1 MSTTE
6 TTMATAIETESTS
19 PSPSPSSRQQASH
32 NGRSA
37 TSEPEKPSTKK
48 KIVLPIVGVLA
59 LILLFWAFQKW
70 NYGRSHQTTD
80 NAQVDGHIVPV
91 LAKVGGYVNAVG
103 VSENDHVKA
112 GQLLVQL
119 DDADYRV
126 RLQQAQAELAA
137 AEATGGG
144 GGFSGQA
151 QSQVQSAAGQRAAL
165 DAQIGAARANANK
178 ADLDLARA
186 RELADKQII
195 SKQQLDAAQATSAV
209 AHANLLAAE
218 RQAAAAGGTVNT
230 AEAGVRVANARTLA
244 ARASMA
250 NSQLQ
255 LDYTRITA
263 PASGEVSRKQVEVGQ
278 LVAPGQPLMSIVAD
292 TGVWVTANFKETQL
306 ATIRPG
312 QPVEFEID
320 AYGGC
325 VGEGKVASVSGA
337 TGAKFAL
344 LPPDNATGN
353 FTKVVQRVPVRIAVT
368 KPCAGNHPLR
378 PGLSAVVHID
388 TSNR

>member
-1 MSTTE
+1 
-6 TTMATAIETESTS
+6 MATALETEAPA
-19 PSPSPSSRQQASH
+19 PSPASR

-37 TSEPEKPSTKK
+37 VAEPDNPSTRKK
-48 KIVLPIVGVLA
+48 FVLPILGVIGL
-59 LILLFWAFQKW
+59 LILFWAFQKW
-70 NYGRSHQTTD
+70 SYGRSHQSTD

-91 LAKVGGYVNAVG
+91 LAKVGGYVKSVG
-103 VSENDHVKA
+103 VNENDHVNA

-126 RLQQAQAELAA
+126 RLQQAQADLVA
-137 AEATGGG
+137 AEATAGGSG
-144 GGFSGQA
+144 SAGQA
-151 QSQVQSAAGQRAAL
+151 ESQVQSAAGQRAAL

-178 ADLDLARA
+178 ADADLARA
-186 RELADKQII
+186 RELAAKQII
-195 SKQQLDAAQATSAV
+195 SKQQLDAALAMADV
-209 AHANLLAAE
+209 AHANLLAAQ

-244 ARASMA
+244 ARAAAA
-250 NSQLQ
+250 NAQLQ

-278 LVAPGQPLMSIVAD
+278 LVAPGQPLLSIVAD

-306 ATIRPG
+306 SKIRVG
-312 QPVEFEID
+312 QPVEFEVD

-325 VGEGKVASVSGA
+325 VAEGKVASLSGA

-368 KPCAGNHPLR
+368 KPCAGNRPLR
-378 PGLSAVVHID
+378 PGLSANVHID

>member
-1 MSTTE
+1 
-6 TTMATAIETESTS
+6 MATALETDASPPTS
-19 PSPSPSSRQQASH
+19 SPTNGASRNERTA
-32 NGRSA
+32 RA
-37 TSEPEKPSTKK
+37 EPDKPSTRK
-48 KIVLPIVGVLA
+48 KIILPIVGVLA

-70 NYGRSHQTTD
+70 SYGRTHQSTD

-91 LAKVGGYVNAVG
+91 LAKVGGYVNTVT
-103 VSENDHVKA
+103 VSENDSVKA

-119 DDADYRV
+119 DDDDYRV
-126 RLQQAQAELAA
+126 RLQQAQADLAA

-230 AEAGVRVANARTLA
+230 AEAGVRVANARTMA
-244 ARASMA
+244 ARANAA
-250 NSQLQ
+250 NAQLQ
-255 LDYTRITA
+255 LDYTHITA

-306 ATIRPG
+306 AKIRPG

-378 PGLSAVVHID
+378 PGLSAVVHVD

>member
-1 MSTTE
+1 
-6 TTMATAIETESTS
+6 MATAIETES
-19 PSPSPSSRQQASH
+19 PSPSPSQASR

-37 TSEPEKPSTKK
+37 AAEPDKSSTKK
-48 KIVLPIVGVLA
+48 KIILPIVVVLA

-70 NYGRSHQTTD
+70 NYGRSHATTD

-91 LAKVGGYVNAVG
+91 LAKVGGYVNTVN

-126 RLQQAQAELAA
+126 RLQQAQADLAA

-195 SKQQLDAAQATSAV
+195 SRQQLDAAQATAAV

-230 AEAGVRVANARTLA
+230 AEAGVRVANARTMA
-244 ARASMA
+244 ARANAA

-278 LVAPGQPLMSIVAD
+278 LVSPGQPLMSIVAD

-306 ATIRPG
+306 STIRPG

-368 KPCAGNHPLR
+368 KPCAGNRPLR

>member
-1 MSTTE
+1 
-6 TTMATAIETESTS
+6 MATAIETEARET
-19 PSPSPSSRQQASH
+19 PASH
-32 NGRSA
+32 NGRTA
-37 TSEPEKPSTKK
+37 APGEGEGPEKSSRKRF
-48 KIVLPIVGVLA
+48 VLPIVGVAA
-59 LILLFWAFQKW
+59 LILAVWAFQKW
-70 NYGRSHQTTD
+70 SYGRSHQSTD

-91 LAKVGGYVNAVG
+91 LAKVGGYVKTVNVD
-103 VSENDHVKA
+103 ENDHVSA

-126 RLQQAQAELAA
+126 RLQQAQADLVA

-144 GGFSGQA
+144 GGFAGQA
-151 QSQVQSAAGQRAAL
+151 EAQVQSATGQRAAL
-165 DAQIGAARANANK
+165 DAQIGAARANANR
-178 ADLDLARA
+178 ADADLARA
-186 RELADKQII
+186 RELVAKQII
-195 SKQQLDAAQATSAV
+195 SKQQLDAAIAAADV
-209 AHANLLAAE
+209 AHANLLAAQ

-244 ARASMA
+244 ARAAAA

-255 LDYTRITA
+255 LDYTRIAA
-263 PASGEVSRKQVEVGQ
+263 PASGEVSRRQVEVGQ
-278 LVAPGQPLMSIVAD
+278 LVAPGQPLLSIVAD

-306 ATIRPG
+306 AKIRPG

-325 VGEGKVASVSGA
+325 VGEGKVESVSGA

-353 FTKVVQRVPVRIAVT
+353 FTKVVQRVPVRIRVT
-368 KPCAGNHPLR
+368 KPCSGNRPLR
-378 PGLSAVVHID
+378 PGLSANVHIN
-388 TSNR
+388 TSTR

>member
-1 MSTTE
+1 
-6 TTMATAIETESTS
+6 MATAIESGAPTS
-19 PSPSPSSRQQASH
+19 PR

-37 TSEPEKPSTKK
+37 TAEPDKPSTKK
-48 KIVLPIVGVLA
+48 KFVVPIVIVLGLVLG
-59 LILLFWAFQKW
+59 FWAFQKW
-70 NYGRSHQTTD
+70 NYGRSHESTD

-91 LAKVGGYVNAVG
+91 LAKVGGYVKTVNVN
-103 VSENDHVKA
+103 ENDHVNT

-126 RLQQAQAELAA
+126 RFQQAQADLAA
-137 AEATGGG
+137 AEATAGG

-151 QSQVQSAAGQRAAL
+151 EAQVQSATGQRAAL

-178 ADLDLARA
+178 ADADLARA
-186 RELADKQII
+186 RELAAKQII
-195 SKQQLDAAQATSAV
+195 SRQQLDAAQATAAV
-209 AHANLLAAE
+209 AQANLIAAE
-218 RQAAAAGGTVNT
+218 RQASAAGGTVNT

-244 ARASMA
+244 ARAA
-250 NSQLQ
+250 AENAQLQ

-263 PASGEVSRKQVEVGQ
+263 PALGEVSRKQVEVGQ
-278 LVAPGQPLMSIVAD
+278 LVAPGQPLLSIVAD

-325 VGEGKVASVSGA
+325 VGYGKVASVSGA

-368 KPCAGNHPLR
+368 KPCPGNHPLR
-378 PGLSAVVHID
+378 PGLSANVHVD

>member
-1 MSTTE
+1 
-6 TTMATAIETESTS
+6 MATAIETESTS
-19 PSPSPSSRQQASH
+19 PSKASR

-37 TSEPEKPSTKK
+37 ASEPDKPSTKR
-48 KIVLPIVGVLA
+48 KIVLPIVGLLA

-70 NYGRSHQTTD
+70 SYGRTHQTTD

-91 LAKVGGYVNAVG
+91 LAKVGGYVNTVN
-103 VSENDHVKA
+103 VSENDRVKA

-126 RLQQAQAELAA
+126 RLQQAQADLAA

-165 DAQIGAARANANK
+165 DAQIGAARANANR

-195 SKQQLDAAQATSAV
+195 SRQQLDAAQAMSAV

-244 ARASMA
+244 ARANVA

-368 KPCAGNHPLR
+368 KPCAGNRPLR

>member
-1 MSTTE
+1 
-6 TTMATAIETESTS
+6 MATAIETEAPPT
-19 PSPSPSSRQQASH
+19 PGSR

-37 TSEPEKPSTKK
+37 ATGQSIEKSSRKK
-48 KIVLPIVGVLA
+48 KIVLPIVGVIA

-70 NYGRSHQTTD
+70 TYSRSHQSTD

-91 LAKVGGYVNAVG
+91 LAKVGGYVKTVNVN
-103 VSENDHVKA
+103 ENDHVKA

-126 RLQQAQAELAA
+126 RLQQAQADLVA
-137 AEATGGG
+137 AEATAGGS
-144 GGFSGQA
+144 GFAGQA
-151 QSQVQSAAGQRAAL
+151 QAQVQSAAGQRAAL

-178 ADLDLARA
+178 ADADLARA
-186 RELADKQII
+186 RELAAKQII
-195 SKQQLDAAQATSAV
+195 SKQQLDAALAAADV
-209 AHANLLAAE
+209 ARANLLAAQ
-218 RQAAAAGGTVNT
+218 RQASAAGGTVNT

-244 ARASMA
+244 ARAAAA
-250 NSQLQ
+250 NAQLQ

-263 PASGEVSRKQVEVGQ
+263 PASGEVSRRQVEVGQ
-278 LVAPGQPLMSIVAD
+278 LVAPGQPLLSIVAD

-306 ATIRPG
+306 ARIHPG
-312 QPVEFEID
+312 QTVEFEID

-325 VGEGKVASVSGA
+325 IAEGKVESVSGA

-353 FTKVVQRVPVRIAVT
+353 FTKVVQRVPVRIRVT
-368 KPCAGNHPLR
+368 KPCPGNHPLR
-378 PGLSAVVHID
+378 PGLSANVHVD
-388 TSNR
+388 TSNP

>member
-1 MSTTE
+1 
-6 TTMATAIETESTS
+6 MATALETDAPASATS
-19 PSPSPSSRQQASH
+19 R
-32 NGRSA
+32 NGRSSA
-37 TSEPEKPSTKK
+37 AEPDQPPSAKK
-48 KIVLPIVGVLA
+48 KIILSIVGVLG
-59 LILLFWAFQKW
+59 LILLFWGFQKW

-91 LAKVGGYVNAVG
+91 LAKVGGYVKTVN
-103 VSENDHVKA
+103 VSENDHVNA

-126 RLQQAQAELAA
+126 RFQQAQADLAA
-137 AEATGGG
+137 AEATAGG

-151 QSQVQSAAGQRAAL
+151 QSQVQSATGQRAAL

-178 ADLDLARA
+178 AQQDLARA

-195 SKQQLDAAQATSAV
+195 SKQQLDAAQATAAV
-209 AHANLLAAE
+209 AQANLLAAE

-244 ARASMA
+244 SRAA
-250 NSQLQ
+250 AENAQLQ

-278 LVAPGQPLMSIVAD
+278 LVAAGQPLMSIVAD
-292 TGVWVTANFKETQL
+292 TGMWVTANFKETQL

-325 VGEGKVASVSGA
+325 IGEGKVASVSGA

-368 KPCAGNHPLR
+368 KPCPGHALR
-378 PGLSAVVHID
+378 PGLSAVVHIN
-388 TSNR
+388 TASR

>member
-1 MSTTE
+1 
-6 TTMATAIETESTS
+6 MATAIESTA
-19 PSPSPSSRQQASH
+19 PATSR

-37 TSEPEKPSTKK
+37 ADEPEKPSTKK
-48 KIVLPIVGVLA
+48 KFVLPIAIVVGLF
-59 LILLFWAFQKW
+59 LLFWAFQRW
-70 NYGRSHQTTD
+70 NYGRSHESTD

-91 LAKVGGYVNAVG
+91 LAKVGGYVKSVN
-103 VSENDHVKA
+103 VSENDHVNA

-126 RLQQAQAELAA
+126 RLQQAQADLAA
-137 AEATGGG
+137 AEATSGG

-151 QSQVQSAAGQRAAL
+151 QSQVQSAAGQRATL

-178 ADLDLARA
+178 ADADLARA
-186 RELADKQII
+186 KELASKLII
-195 SKQQLDAAQATSAV
+195 SNQQLDAAQAAAAV

-230 AEAGVRVANARTLA
+230 AEAGVRVASARTMA
-244 ARASMA
+244 ARAA
-250 NSQLQ
+250 AENAQLQ

-368 KPCAGNHPLR
+368 KPCSGNHALR
-378 PGLSAVVHID
+378 PGLSANVHVN
-388 TSNR
+388 TANR

>member
-1 MSTTE
+1 
-6 TTMATAIETESTS
+6 MATVLETDAPASATS
-19 PSPSPSSRQQASH
+19 R
-32 NGRSA
+32 NGRSSA
-37 TSEPEKPSTKK
+37 AEPDQPPSTKK
-48 KIVLPIVGVLA
+48 KIVLSIVGVLA
-59 LILLFWAFQKW
+59 LILLFWGFQKW

-91 LAKVGGYVNAVG
+91 LAKVGGYVKMVN
-103 VSENDHVKA
+103 VSENDHVNA

-126 RLQQAQAELAA
+126 RFQQAQADLAA
-137 AEATGGG
+137 AEATAGG

-151 QSQVQSAAGQRAAL
+151 QSQVQSATGQRAAL
-165 DAQIGAARANANK
+165 DAQTGAARANANK
-178 ADLDLARA
+178 AQQDLARA

-195 SKQQLDAAQATSAV
+195 SKQQLDAAQATAAV
-209 AHANLLAAE
+209 AQANLLAAE

-244 ARASMA
+244 SRAA
-250 NSQLQ
+250 AENAQLQ
-255 LDYTRITA
+255 LDYTKITA

-278 LVAPGQPLMSIVAD
+278 LVAAGQPLMSIVAD
-292 TGVWVTANFKETQL
+292 TGMWVTANFKETQL

-368 KPCAGNHPLR
+368 KPCPGHALR
-378 PGLSAVVHID
+378 PGLSAVVHIN
-388 TSNR
+388 TASR

>member
-1 MSTTE
+1 
-6 TTMATAIETESTS
+6 MATAIDTEAPGT
-19 PSPSPSSRQQASH
+19 PASR
-32 NGRSA
+32 NGRNAASGPGA
-37 TSEPEKPSTKK
+37 PSNKK
-48 KIVLPIVGVLA
+48 KFVLPIVGIVALVL
-59 LILLFWAFQKW
+59 LVWAFQKW
-70 NYGRSHQTTD
+70 SYGRSHQSTD

-91 LAKVGGYVNAVG
+91 LAKVGGYVKS
-103 VSENDHVKA
+103 VSVNENDQVKS
-112 GQLLVQL
+112 GQVLVQL

-126 RLQQAQAELAA
+126 RVQQAQADLAA
-137 AEATGGG
+137 AEATAGG

-151 QSQVQSAAGQRAAL
+151 QAQVQSAAGQRAAL

-178 ADLDLARA
+178 ADADLARA
-186 RELADKQII
+186 RELVAKQII
-195 SKQQLDAAQATSAV
+195 SKQQLDAAQATAEV
-209 AHANLLAAE
+209 AHANLLAAQ

-230 AEAGVRVANARTLA
+230 MEAGVRVANARSLA
-244 ARASMA
+244 SRAA
-250 NSQLQ
+250 AENAQLQ

-278 LVAPGQPLMSIVAD
+278 LVAPGQPLLSIVAD
-292 TGVWVTANFKETQL
+292 TGIFITGNFKETQL
-306 ATIRPG
+306 AKIRPG
-312 QPVEFEID
+312 QAVEFEID

-368 KPCAGNHPLR
+368 KPCPGYQLR
-378 PGLSAVVHID
+378 PGLSANVHVN
-388 TSNR
+388 TSGK

>member
-1 MSTTE
+1 MAT
-6 TTMATAIETESTS
+6 ATAIETEAPGT
-19 PSPSPSSRQQASH
+19 PASR

-37 TSEPEKPSTKK
+37 ASEPGTPSTRKK
-48 KIVLPIVGVLA
+48 FLVPIAGIVA
-59 LILLFWAFQKW
+59 LILLIWAFQKW
-70 NYGRSHQTTD
+70 SYGRSHQSTD

-91 LAKVGGYVNAVG
+91 LAKVGGYVKTVNVN
-103 VSENDHVKA
+103 ENDHVNA

-126 RLQQAQAELAA
+126 RLQQAQADLAA
-137 AEATGGG
+137 AEATAGG

-151 QSQVQSAAGQRAAL
+151 QAQVQSATGQRAAL
-165 DAQIGAARANANK
+165 DAQIGAAQANANK
-178 ADLDLARA
+178 ADADLARA
-186 RELADKQII
+186 KELVAKQII
-195 SKQQLDAAQATSAV
+195 SKQQLDAAQAMADV
-209 AHANLLAAE
+209 AHANLLAAQ
-218 RQAAAAGGTVNT
+218 RQAAAGGGVVNT
-230 AEAGVRVANARTLA
+230 AEAGVRVANARSLA
-244 ARASMA
+244 SRAA
-250 NSQLQ
+250 AENAQLQ

-278 LVAPGQPLMSIVAD
+278 LVAPGQPLLSIVAD
-292 TGVWVTANFKETQL
+292 TGIWVTANFKETQL
-306 ATIRPG
+306 AKIRPG

-320 AYGGC
+320 AYNNC
-325 VGEGKVASVSGA
+325 VGQGKVASVSGA

-368 KPCAGNHPLR
+368 KPCPGYTLR
-378 PGLSAVVHID
+378 PGLSANVHVD

>member
-1 MSTTE
+1 
-6 TTMATAIETESTS
+6 MATALESEA
-19 PSPSPSSRQQASH
+19 PASR

-37 TSEPEKPSTKK
+37 ASEPDAPSKK
-48 KIVLPIVGVLA
+48 KKFVLPIVGIVA
-59 LILLFWAFQKW
+59 LILLVWAFQKW
-70 NYGRSHQTTD
+70 SYGRSHQSTD

-91 LAKVGGYVNAVG
+91 LAKVGGYVKTVNTN
-103 VSENDHVKA
+103 ENDHVNA

-126 RLQQAQAELAA
+126 RLQQAQADLAA
-137 AEATGGG
+137 AEATAGG

-151 QSQVQSAAGQRAAL
+151 QAQVQSATGQRAAL
-165 DAQIGAARANANK
+165 DAQIGAAAANANK
-178 ADLDLARA
+178 ADADLARA
-186 RELADKQII
+186 KELVAKQII
-195 SKQQLDAAQATSAV
+195 SKQQLDAAQATADV
-209 AHANLLAAE
+209 AHANLLAAQ
-218 RQAAAAGGTVNT
+218 RQASAAGGTVNT
-230 AEAGVRVANARTLA
+230 MEAGVRVANARSLA
-244 ARASMA
+244 SRAISENA
-250 NSQLQ
+250 QLQ

-278 LVAPGQPLMSIVAD
+278 LVAPGQPLLSIVAD
-292 TGVWVTANFKETQL
+292 TGMWVTANFKETQL
-306 ATIRPG
+306 AKIRPG

-320 AYGGC
+320 AYGKC

-368 KPCAGNHPLR
+368 KPCPGYDLR
-378 PGLSAVVHID
+378 PGLSANVHVD

>member
-1 MSTTE
+1 MAT
-6 TTMATAIETESTS
+6 ATAIESEAPGTS
-19 PSPSPSSRQQASH
+19 ASR

-37 TSEPEKPSTKK
+37 ASEPGTPSSKK
-48 KIVLPIVGVLA
+48 KFVLPIVGVVA

-70 NYGRSHQTTD
+70 SYGRSHQSTD

-91 LAKVGGYVNAVG
+91 LAKVGGYVKTVNVN
-103 VSENDHVKA
+103 ENDRVNA

-119 DDADYRV
+119 DDEDYRV
-126 RLQQAQAELAA
+126 RLQQAQADLAA
-137 AEATGGG
+137 AEATAGG

-151 QSQVQSAAGQRAAL
+151 QAQVQSATGQRAAL

-178 ADLDLARA
+178 ADADLARA
-186 RELADKQII
+186 KELAGKQII
-195 SKQQLDAAQATSAV
+195 SKQQLDAAQATADV
-209 AHANLLAAE
+209 AHANLIAAQ
-218 RQAAAAGGTVNT
+218 RQAAAGGGVVNT
-230 AEAGVRVANARTLA
+230 AEAGVRVANARSLA
-244 ARASMA
+244 ARAA
-250 NSQLQ
+250 AENAQLQ

-263 PASGEVSRKQVEVGQ
+263 PASGEISRKQVEVGQ
-278 LVAPGQPLMSIVAD
+278 LVAPGQPLLSIVAD
-292 TGVWVTANFKETQL
+292 TGIWVTANFKETQL
-306 ATIRPG
+306 AKIRPG

-320 AYGGC
+320 AYNNC
-325 VGEGKVASVSGA
+325 VGQGKVASVSGA

-368 KPCAGNHPLR
+368 KPCPGYTLR
-378 PGLSAVVHID
+378 PGLSANVHVD

>member
-1 MSTTE
+1 
-6 TTMATAIETESTS
+6 MATALETDASPTS
-19 PSPSPSSRQQASH
+19 SPGNGASR
-32 NGRSA
+32 NGRTA
-37 TSEPEKPSTKK
+37 GAEPDKTSTRK
-48 KIVLPIVGVLA
+48 KIILPIVGVLA

-70 NYGRSHQTTD
+70 SYGRSHQSTD

-91 LAKVGGYVNAVG
+91 LAKVGGYVNTVT
-103 VSENDHVKA
+103 VSENDSVKA

-119 DDADYRV
+119 DDDDYRV
-126 RLQQAQAELAA
+126 RLQQAQADLAA

-195 SKQQLDAAQATSAV
+195 SKQQLDAAQATAAV

-230 AEAGVRVANARTLA
+230 AEAGVRVANARTMA
-244 ARASMA
+244 ARANAA
-250 NSQLQ
+250 NAQLQ
-255 LDYTRITA
+255 LDYTHITA

-306 ATIRPG
+306 AKIRPG

-368 KPCAGNHPLR
+368 KPCAGNRPLR
-378 PGLSAVVHID
+378 PGLSAVVHVD

>member
-1 MSTTE
+1 
-6 TTMATAIETESTS
+6 MATALETDATKA
-19 PSPSPSSRQQASH
+19 PAASH
-32 NGRSA
+32 NGRSGVV
-37 TSEPEKPSTKK
+37 EPANPSPKK
-48 KIVLPIVGVLA
+48 KIVLSIVGVLA
-59 LILLFWAFQKW
+59 LILVFWGFQKW
-70 NYGRSHQTTD
+70 LYGRSHQTTD

-91 LAKVGGYVNAVG
+91 LAKVGGYVKTVN

-126 RLQQAQAELAA
+126 RFQQAQADLAA

-165 DAQIGAARANANK
+165 DAQIGAARANANR

-186 RELADKQII
+186 RELAAKQII
-195 SKQQLDAAQATSAV
+195 SKQQLDAAQASAEV
-209 AHANLLAAE
+209 AHANLLAAQ
-218 RQAAAAGGTVNT
+218 RQASAAGGTVNT

-244 ARASMA
+244 ARAA
-250 NSQLQ
+250 AENAQLQ

-278 LVAPGQPLMSIVAD
+278 LVAGGQPLMSIVAD
-292 TGVWVTANFKETQL
+292 TGFWVTANFKETQL
-306 ATIRPG
+306 AKIRPG

-368 KPCAGNHPLR
+368 KPCPGYPLR

-388 TSNR
+388 TFNR

>member
-1 MSTTE
+1 
-6 TTMATAIETESTS
+6 MATAIESESPAT
-19 PSPSPSSRQQASH
+19 PISRNGKSTASD
-32 NGRSA
+32 
-37 TSEPEKPSTKK
+37 PVKPSKK
-48 KIVLPIVGVLA
+48 KFVLPIVGALG

-70 NYGRSHQTTD
+70 SYGRSHQSTD

-91 LAKVGGYVNAVG
+91 LAKVGGYVKTVAVN
-103 VSENDHVKA
+103 ENDHVAA
-112 GQLLVQL
+112 GKLLVQL
-119 DDADYRV
+119 DDADYVV
-126 RLQQAQAELAA
+126 RLQQAQADLAA
-137 AEATGGG
+137 AEATAGG
-144 GGFSGQA
+144 GGFAGQA
-151 QSQVQSAAGQRAAL
+151 QAQVQSAAGQRAAL

-178 ADLDLARA
+178 ADADLARA

-195 SKQQLDAAQATSAV
+195 SRQQLDAAQAMAAV

-244 ARASMA
+244 ARAAVA
-250 NSQLQ
+250 NAQLQ

-278 LVAPGQPLMSIVAD
+278 LVSPGQPLLSIVAD

-306 ATIRPG
+306 AKIRPG
-312 QPVEFEID
+312 QSVEFEID

-378 PGLSAVVHID
+378 PGLSATVHVD

>member
-1 MSTTE
+1 M
-6 TTMATAIETESTS
+6 TMASALETESTS
-19 PSPSPSSRQQASH
+19 QASR

-37 TSEPEKPSTKK
+37 AAEPDKPSSKK

-70 NYGRSHQTTD
+70 SYGRTHQSTD

-91 LAKVGGYVNAVG
+91 LAKVGGYVNTVT
-103 VSENDHVKA
+103 VSENDSVKA

-119 DDADYRV
+119 DDDDYRV
-126 RLQQAQAELAA
+126 RLQQAQADLAA

-230 AEAGVRVANARTLA
+230 AEAGVRVANARTMA
-244 ARASMA
+244 ARANAA
-250 NSQLQ
+250 NAQLQ
-255 LDYTRITA
+255 LDYTHITA

-306 ATIRPG
+306 AKIRPG

-378 PGLSAVVHID
+378 PGLSAVVHVD

>member
-1 MSTTE
+1 
-6 TTMATAIETESTS
+6 MATALETDASPPTS
-19 PSPSPSSRQQASH
+19 SPTNGASRT
-32 NGRSA
+32 GRTA
-37 TSEPEKPSTKK
+37 GAEPDKPSTRK
-48 KIVLPIVGVLA
+48 KIILPIVGVLA

-70 NYGRSHQTTD
+70 SYGRTHQSTD

-91 LAKVGGYVNAVG
+91 LAKVGGYVNTVT
-103 VSENDHVKA
+103 VSENDSVKA

-119 DDADYRV
+119 DDDDYRV
-126 RLQQAQAELAA
+126 RLQQAQADLAA

-230 AEAGVRVANARTLA
+230 AEAGVRVANARTMA
-244 ARASMA
+244 ARANAA
-250 NSQLQ
+250 NAQLQ

-306 ATIRPG
+306 AKIRPG

-378 PGLSAVVHID
+378 PGLSAVVHVD